1 MATPND
7 SGKALGALRS
17 QDLVVAPRRD
27 IEAARGIRE
36 RKSTMS
42 RVVDAGKFMGHAVH
56 RFGKSNATWM
66 REVMRNTPEFRER
79 LRGLDVQALGIE
91 LREVVAA
98 SELFQRELA
107 NMDTAISAGKPYLV
121 GPFAQMMEAEQHRVD
136 QEAQVIEHMPDGPL
150 RDDAV
155 RGKPGQAIRDI
166 ETQALEE
173 IAAGREYLGDD
184 DADYIIDA
192 SFEVTDE
199 RVIGGVDDDDASF
212 DNVRREHVEMLI
224 AQGKLLSMEKAR
236 REFNVE
242 HGIEDTGRSFIDA
255 LGEGTL
261 NEDDLARILDER
273 TPDGYTASEYEYAQ
287 LTEQGSMRATFD
299 GLNGQQISLGLED
312 FSIADAADEE
322 FARLKERERARRLE
336 DEAQRAAREAAHAG
350 GAGGGGSD
358 GGDNDA
364 EAGDDDGQE
373 RDTAAL
379 QRGEISPEEYMR
391 RRGKA
396 AMDFYNEAFRDNPYL
411 RRDLAHPDKI
421 TKFVRKHQDQYAGM
435 MVGAMLHPLSRGVDA
450 QSLIDVA
457 MTATLMWAMS
467 PKFRNVIKDTFDE
480 INHELKNRRHS
491 MMSKRRSAAFW
502 GTNSQRNDAKK
513 AAQELGKQ
521 FDKQIKLASGKG
533 GHFAMPA
540 EVAASTLVQL
550 SDKAY
555 EAMRDGSTPVEYIQ
569 GMHRE
574 TTEKLLQQWEAD
586 GLDRGEVMT
595 LMRDEIAA
603 RMAEDPAYAMRY
615 SDTVSGQVV
624 PTTRK
629 KMRNAEGDIEWR
641 WDGKMDLRG
650 EGALKVTSPP
660 MMPRPPQSDKEHAT
674 NIGLSIICDIRR
686 AGNDPDAVR
695 DVLAG
700 YVGGYAMRDVELRDV
715 AAEGDDPDRKVA
727 CAGRVKACV
736 AAMQADGI
744 DAEQQEEIFHKAVGE
759 ALQYAEQDNP
769 DLMAMFRHDHG
780 ATWERDSNAW
790 VREVQTRVAL
800 NDGMIDAPVW
810 AGDDRGALEVNNYD
824 NSVHKGERIGYA
836 TKAPKDFVPKG
847 VYAEIKDDNFTPP
860 AQTLGEQIAAH
871 LIEKFGVKRRNNADV
886 PFDPDAVS
894 WKQPHAHAATS
905 AENTAV
911 VRKLDAQEQA
921 RAQTREQSADVSHT
935 QGRDEAETRTPHKAL
950 GTTTQPGVSGGWDGE
965 GPDAPNPNTPPDTPP
980 GTPPGTPPDTPPR
993 FDDGGAG
1000 AAAQPGGGEAESAS
1014 SETVDGYADRANDES
1029 EVKAKNDVLRRRT
1042 QERLRNQTIRRNRE
1056 RLSRLNAEGMTAAQG
1071 AGQVPL
1077 GAPASA
1083 PVGEHEGKQASA
1095 IDESRQRLDRVLAQR
1110 EAQRTGRMPHSGRGF
1125 DRVADHESP
1134 EARKARVD
1142 AQQARDNAAP
1152 DVQQGVP
1159 MSQADRARA
1168 EAHNNDYAV
1177 REDERVEVNYDDPST
1192 PSVDESK
1199 GMSSSLGRSRKH
1211 FRSMA
1216 NMAYNDEEYWQQ
1228 VEPED
1233 NQVADRV
1240 MQVQQETQQAR
1251 EEMERMQREMGK
1263 HYTDDV

>member
-7 SGKALGALRS
+7 SGKALGALQS
-17 QDLVVAPRRD
+17 TDLVVAPRRD
-27 IEAARGIRE
+27 MEAARSIRE

-42 RVVDAGKFMGHAVH
+42 RVVDAGKFMGHATH

-66 REVMRNTPEFRER
+66 REVMRDTPEFRER
-79 LRGLDVQALGIE
+79 LRSLDVQALGIE

-107 NMDTAISAGKPYLV
+107 NMDEALSAGKPYLV
-121 GPFAQMMEAEQHRVD
+121 GPFAQMMDAEQRRVD

-155 RGKPGQAIRDI
+155 RGKPGQAIRAI
-166 ETQALEE
+166 EAQALEE

-192 SFEVTDE
+192 NFEVTGE
-199 RVIGGVDDDDASF
+199 RVIGGFGDEDASF
-212 DNVRREHVEMLI
+212 DAARREHVEMLI

-236 REFNVE
+236 REFNAE
-242 HGIEDTGRSFIDA
+242 HGIEDAGRSFIDA

-287 LTEQGSMRATFD
+287 LTEQGSMRATFE

-312 FSIADAADEE
+312 FSIADAADDE
-322 FARLKERERARRLE
+322 FARLQERERARRLE
-336 DEAQRAAREAAHAG
+336 DEAQRAAREAAQAG
-350 GAGGGGSD
+350 GAGGGGAD
-358 GGDNDA
+358 GGDNDLA
-364 EAGDDDGQE
+364 AGNDDGQE

-421 TKFVRKHQDQYAGM
+421 TKFVRKNQDQYAGM

-450 QSLIDVA
+450 QSLINVA

-467 PKFRNVIKDTFDE
+467 PKFRGVIKDTFDE

-521 FDKQIKLASGKG
+521 FDRQMKLAQGKG

-624 PTTRK
+624 PTQRK
-629 KMRNAEGDIEWR
+629 KMRNAQGDIEWR

-650 EGALKVTSPP
+650 EGVLKTTSPP
-660 MMPRPPQSDKEHAT
+660 MMPRAPQTPDEHAT

-686 AGNDPDAVR
+686 AGDDPAAVR

-744 DAEQQEEIFHKAVGE
+744 DAQQQEEIFHKAVGE
-759 ALQYAEQDNP
+759 ALHYAEQDNP

-780 ATWERDSNAW
+780 STWEADSNAW

-800 NDGMIDAPVW
+800 NDGMVNAPVW

-824 NSVHKGERIGYA
+824 NNLHKGERIGYGS
-836 TKAPKDFVPKG
+836 KAPKDFVPKG
-847 VYAEIKDDNFTPP
+847 VYAAIKDDNFTPP
-860 AQTLGEQIAAH
+860 AQTLGEQIAAG
-871 LIEKFGVKRRNNADV
+871 LVEKFGVKKRSNADV

-894 WKQPHAHAATS
+894 WKQPNVAAS
-905 AENTAV
+905 AEDTAG
-911 VRKLDAQEQA
+911 VRKRDAQEHA
-921 RAQTREQSADVSHT
+921 RVQS
-935 QGRDEAETRTPHKAL
+935 QGVDGVGVQERSARGTDTPHKAL
-950 GTTTQPGVSGGWDGE
+950 GATTQPGVHGNWGND
-965 GPDAPNPNTPPDTPP
+965 GPDADDGLASSGSGAPGPTTPP
-980 GTPPGTPPDTPPR
+980 GTPPR

-1000 AAAQPGGGEAESAS
+1000 AAVQPGDSEVVA
-1014 SETVDGYADRANDES
+1014 SETVDSYADRVSDES
-1029 EVKAKNDVLRRRT
+1029 DVKAKNDVLRRRT

-1083 PVGEHEGKQASA
+1083 PAGEHEGKQTSA
-1095 IDESRQRLDRVLAQR
+1095 IDESRKRLDEVLAQR
-1110 EAQRTGRMPHSGRGF
+1110 EAQRTGRMPKTGRGF
-1125 DRVADHESP
+1125 DRVAEHESP

-1142 AQQARDNAAP
+1142 AQRAREDAAP
-1152 DVQQGVP
+1152 HVQQGVA
-1159 MSQADRARA
+1159 MSQAEQTRV
-1168 EAHNNDYAV
+1168 EAHNNDYSV

-1216 NMAYNDEEYWQQ
+1216 NMVYNDEEYWQQ

-1240 MQVQQETQQAR
+1240 MQVQQETQRTR